1 MHRQQQPGLLRD
13 VLQIAHQIGAGGTC
27 FKMGLLVGISPA
39 FDDVRQHFLKLL
51 AIHSVH
57 PLRTCSPATHRRE
70 AFSALLSFNRSRSFM
85 RALCNCDLLLPM
97 EHPII
102 SAISLCSYPSM
113 SCNTNMILYPGG
125 KLSIHRSKFT
135 RSMEPA
141 STLSRAPM
149 SFLGPS
155 ACCGSITSSSE
166 TSERP

>member
-1 MHRQQQPGLLRD
+1 MSLAGHSTLPDQAFTLERIFNPGPDARVRIMHRQQQPGLLRD

-102 SAISLCSYPSM
+102 SAISLCSYPSI
-113 SCNTNMILYPGG
+113 SC
-125 KLSIHRSKFT
+125 
-135 RSMEPA
+135 
-141 STLSRAPM
+141 STKMMR
-149 SFLGPS
+149 
-155 ACCGSITSSSE
+155 
-166 TSERP
+166 